1 MGKLKDFWTYL
12 ITDPNKSKIPKKQ
25 KFPEPKATKLGK
37 ERTKYQDLLQTS
49 TKTKGR
55 RQLRSQVTQKSKQ
68 KDTKEPENYDN
79 LDLEAS
85 TAKFKLGKGVL
96 LFILINAILGSS
108 LFYLP
113 SLGVIS
119 SGPASLIV
127 WPALYMLALIIM
139 LYIAELV
146 TTFPSSGGTY
156 EYCEKAYG
164 RPLGFTAGWL
174 IWLTGNLGFALN
186 VVAAAQYFIPETG
199 SAAFILQMGF
209 SLVWI
214 LALNYM
220 AFRGIDAGATMLV
233 TFGIISVILVS
244 ILIIPSFID
253 ISTLTTGPLQ
263 SPWEAGNLHPFFTHA
278 GTFSI
283 VSFLLLSF
291 FLISESFFGFET
303 ITYLANDAKDP
314 KSLHKVLFAGLAI
327 CGVIVT
333 LYILSS
339 LGTVSLHDYV
349 NNGRPWAVQALNI
362 FGQTGQN
369 VIVFGM
375 YLVIIGAA
383 AAWPITSSRLIQ
395 AMAKDKLF
403 ATHFAKPHKTHKTP
417 YRAVIFQT
425 IAITLFTF
433 FIFQGYLINWGDP
446 YRTTYLIYIL
456 LTLITLAL
464 ILFTV
469 PVLRKKFPINQI
481 ARPFKAPLPKAG
493 PILITSFLILL
504 IANWIYIEGSLA
516 TSTIW
521 LAVSF
526 LILGI
531 PIYFLIEMYYD
542 KDAILKV
549 NEALSH
555 LAVITEKLHIPKQIH
570 KEIKK
575 DLPNLTNKKIL
586 EYGCGIGSITKE
598 LAKSVGKH
606 GKIFA
611 VDTLKHN
618 IKMTNK
624 RTRKYNNV
632 TTFHDQDLHDF
643 NIFLPMRADILI
655 SVGMLSY
662 MQDPQKIIKKMS
674 KHLNKGAKIRIIDYD
689 KFFHI
694 IPNVEWVQNNAE
706 LKDIFKQAK
715 INITVERKRG
725 LLWTYIIIKGHKL

>member
-12 ITDPNKSKIPKKQ
+12 ITDPNKAPKVSKNLKTQIK
-25 KFPEPKATKLGK
+25 PKAT
-37 ERTKYQDLLQTS
+37 TA
-49 TKTKGR
+49 TKTPI
-55 RQLRSQVTQKSKQ
+55 KSNDTKHQ
-68 KDTKEPENYDN
+68 ETKEPENYDDLN
-79 LDLEAS
+79 LEAS
-85 TAKFKLGKGVL
+85 TAKFKLNKGVL

-127 WPALYMLALIIM
+127 WPILYILALVIM
-139 LYIAELV
+139 FYIAELV

-199 SAAFILQMGF
+199 SAAFMLQMGF

-214 LALNYM
+214 IALNYM

-233 TFGIISVILVS
+233 TFGIISIILVS

-253 ISTLTTGPLQ
+253 ISSITTGVLQ
-263 SPWEAGNLHPFFTHA
+263 SPWEPGNLHPFFTHA

-283 VSFLLLSF
+283 ISFLMLSL

-314 KSLHKVLFAGLAI
+314 KSLHKVLFAGIAI
-327 CGVIVT
+327 CGIIVT

-339 LGTVSLHDYV
+339 LGTVSLTDYT
-349 NNGRPWAVQALNI
+349 NNARPWAVQALNI

-369 VIVFGM
+369 VITFGM

-433 FIFQGYLINWGDP
+433 FIFQGYLIKWGDP

-456 LTLITLAL
+456 LTILTIAL

-469 PVLRKKFPINQI
+469 PVLRKKFPLNKKE
-481 ARPFKAPLPKAG
+481 RPFKAPLPILG
-493 PILITSFLILL
+493 PILITTLFAIL
-504 IANWIYIEGSLA
+504 IANWIFIEGSLA
-516 TSTIW
+516 ISTIQ
-521 LAVSF
+521 LAFSF
-526 LILGI
+526 LIMGI

-549 NEALSH
+549 NELLSH
-555 LAVITEKLHIPKQIH
+555 FAVLTEKLHIPNKIH
-570 KEIKK
+570 QEIKK
-575 DLPNLTNKKIL
+575 DLPDLKNKKVL
-586 EYGCGIGSITKE
+586 EYGCSIGTITKE
-598 LAKSVGKH
+598 LAKQVGKNGH
-606 GKIFA
+606 IFA

-618 IKMTNK
+618 IKMTKK
-624 RTRKYNNV
+624 RTKKLGNV

-643 NIFLPMRADILI
+643 NIFLPMRADLLI

-662 MQDPQKIIKKMS
+662 MQDPEKIIKKMA
-674 KHLNKGAKIRIIDYD
+674 KHLNKKAKVRIIDYD

-694 IPNVEWVQNNAE
+694 LPNVEWVQDNE
-706 LKDIFKQAK
+706 HLKNIFKQAGIK
-715 INITVERKRG
+715 IEVERKRG
-725 LLWTYIIIKGHKL
+725 LLWTYIIIKGHKQ